1 MNILVNGELPISTIQ
16 NTLKSIYNKRNS
28 SINNGF
34 EYAFSFLVRKVSYLQ
49 RAVNDSDSSSIKN
62 QIIKSLSWL
71 FSLANLEGINIENSF
86 RRKYPSVCPYCI
98 SSSCVCGVTNKT
110 AKDGAYYEK
119 AKENLSALYQ
129 AQVSVSQY
137 VSLDRAVSII
147 MDIYP
152 SNALVWKTHG
162 GMFIFSKLLEEMGEV
177 HEAYSRLKKPHGK
190 ENREKLIH
198 NLQEE
203 FADVFVW
210 LLSIWFITQGKR
222 SITTAFNSYYEMGC
236 PVCCKM
242 ECECDSYSDRK
253 PIDSEKEKLL
263 ELRENIQKL
272 KDEMNSSNAE
282 VDVIMQKTLSSI
294 DVALNEDTNLSIKSA
309 IADTKSKMND
319 LSSLVQKTEVT
330 SSSVSKI
337 IENILNIVNVAS
349 RLIN

>member
-1 MNILVNGELPISTIQ
+1 
-16 NTLKSIYNKRNS
+16 
-28 SINNGF
+28 
-34 EYAFSFLVRKVSYLQ
+34 
-49 RAVNDSDSSSIKN
+49 
-62 QIIKSLSWL
+62 
-71 FSLANLEGINIENSF
+71 
-86 RRKYPSVCPYCI
+86 
-98 SSSCVCGVTNKT
+98 
-110 AKDGAYYEK
+110 
-119 AKENLSALYQ
+119 
-129 AQVSVSQY
+129 
-137 VSLDRAVSII
+137 
-147 MDIYP
+147 
-152 SNALVWKTHG
+152 
-162 GMFIFSKLLEEMGEV
+162 
-177 HEAYSRLKKPHGK
+177 
-190 ENREKLIH
+190 
-198 NLQEE
+198 
-203 FADVFVW
+203 
-210 LLSIWFITQGKR
+210 
-222 SITTAFNSYYEMGC
+222 
-236 PVCCKM
+236 M